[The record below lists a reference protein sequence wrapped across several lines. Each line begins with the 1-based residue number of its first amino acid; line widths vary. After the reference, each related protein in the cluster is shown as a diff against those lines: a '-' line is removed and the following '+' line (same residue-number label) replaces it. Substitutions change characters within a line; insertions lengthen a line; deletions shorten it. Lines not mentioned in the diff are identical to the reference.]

1 MMSQAMRKL
10 AGTLNRTDTICI
22 FTNQLREKIGV
33 MFGNPETTPGGR
45 ALKFY
50 ASVRL
55 DIRRIETIK
64 TGTESVGN
72 RVRVK
77 VVKNKVAPPFRV
89 AEFDVMYGEGVSKEG
104 GLLDVGVAMD
114 IVDKTGAWFTF
125 GETRLGQGREAS
137 KDFLRTNADI
147 AAVIDQRIRGKINEI
162 ELPVEGIEEA
172 E

>member
-1 MMSQAMRKL
+1 M
-10 AGTLNRTDTICI
+10 
-22 FTNQLREKIGV
+22 
-33 MFGNPETTPGGR
+33 TPGGR

-64 TGTESVGN
+64 NGTDAVGN

-89 AEFDVMYGEGVSKEG
+89 AEFDVMYGEGISKEG

-114 IVDKTGAWFTF
+114 VVTKTGAWFTF
-125 GETRLGQGREAS
+125 DETRLGQGREAS
-137 KDFLRTNADI
+137 KEFLKGNAEI
-147 AAVIDQRIRGKINEI
+147 AAEIDRRIRGRIDEVVV
-162 ELPVEGIEEA
+162 PVEGIAEA

>member
-1 MMSQAMRKL
+1 
-10 AGTLNRTDTICI
+10 
-22 FTNQLREKIGV
+22 

-55 DIRRIETIK
+55 DIRRVETIK
-64 TGTESVGN
+64 SGQDSVGN

-89 AEFDVMYGEGVSKEG
+89 AEFDVMYGEGISKEG

-114 IVDKTGAWFTF
+114 VVDKTGAWFTYAD
-125 GETRLGQGREAS
+125 TRLGQGREAS
-137 KDFLRTNADI
+137 KDFLKQNAPI
-147 AAVIDQRIRGKINEI
+147 AAEIEGKIRAKVAGGDAV
-162 ELPVEGIEEA
+162 PVEGIEEA

>member
-1 MMSQAMRKL
+1 M
-10 AGTLNRTDTICI
+10 I

-64 TGTESVGN
+64 NGTDSIGN
-72 RVRVK
+72 RCRVK

-89 AEFDVMYGEGVSKEG
+89 AEFDVMYGEGISKEG

-114 IVDKTGAWFTF
+114 VVTKTGAWFTF
-125 GETRLGQGREAS
+125 DETRLGQGREAA
-137 KDFLRTNADI
+137 KEFLKGNAPI
-147 AAVIDQRIRGKINEI
+147 AEEIERRIRAKINEVTI
-162 ELPVEGIEEA
+162 PVEGIEEA